1 MADQQCPCK
10 QKLSEGE
17 KGILNFGIS
26 NFADLV
32 RDPNAAAVGAFRQL
46 GGANATRLTSL
57 IEQAEN
63 PNDALYSAL
72 PSLQAV
78 ENKLVSLQGVVD
90 GFAAESERLSNPR
103 NLISIISSL
112 GLFGELSCALG
123 IEGLDIGVGLNVVN
137 QNGNLSIN
145 YAVAANVDLEKIL
158 NQFSE
163 GSGTALATAVQDLR
177 AGLDGAFAKLDEA
190 NSAINGL
197 LAEAQAMQNQAADFI
212 QKYTSI
218 NGLAALINE
227 ASTDPCFKFGSTVN
241 GSMVSPDFI
250 NAVRGG
256 TPTGFGTSAR

>member
-123 IEGLDIGVGLNVVN
+123 IEGLDIGVVRN
-137 QNGNLSIN
+137 ST
-145 YAVAANVDLEKIL
+145 
-158 NQFSE
+158 SHSRS
-163 GSGTALATAVQDLR
+163 GS
-177 AGLDGAFAKLDEA
+177 
-190 NSAINGL
+190 
-197 LAEAQAMQNQAADFI
+197 
-212 QKYTSI
+212 
-218 NGLAALINE
+218 
-227 ASTDPCFKFGSTVN
+227 PCWS
-241 GSMVSPDFI
+241 
-250 NAVRGG
+250 
-256 TPTGFGTSAR
+256 